1 MNGLIS
7 VTNNEIM
14 QLLGSVWWPFVRFS
28 AFFWAMPVFDNP
40 AMLPRARILLSFF
53 LAFLVAPQVPPF
65 PDIDVFSLDAAVV
78 TVEQILFGVVMGL
91 ALRMLFE
98 VMAQVG
104 LILSMQ
110 MGLSMALV
118 VDPGSGNQMSLLGNL
133 FWLMTALLFFAING
147 HLISLQ
153 VIVDSFYSWPI
164 GASFY
169 QLNLTN
175 LLLLFGWIFSSALLV
190 ALPSVIAMLLV
201 NMTFGI
207 ASRAAPSLNIFV
219 LGFPMSLLL
228 GFLCVFLTLSQMGTI
243 FSEMCF
249 TVLDSMRGMM
259 E

>member
-1 MNGLIS
+1 
-7 VTNNEIM
+7 M
-14 QLLGSVWWPFVRFS
+14 QLLGSIWWPFVRFS

-40 AMLPRARILLSFF
+40 AMVPRARILLSFF
-53 LAFLVAPQVPPF
+53 LAFLVAPQLPLLPE
-65 PDIDVFSLDAAVV
+65 IEVFSIDAAIV
-78 TVEQILFGVVMGL
+78 TAEQIIFGVIMGL

-118 VDPGSGNQMSLLGNL
+118 VDPGSGNQMSLLGHL
-133 FWLMTALLFFAING
+133 FWLMTALLFFSING

-153 VIVDSFYSWPI
+153 VMVDSFQMWPVGDSI
-164 GASFY
+164 Y
-169 QLNLTN
+169 QLNIANTLIM
-175 LLLLFGWIFSSALLV
+175 FGWIFSSALLV

-207 ASRAAPSLNIFV
+207 ASRAAPSLNLFV

-228 GFLCVFLTLSQMGTI
+228 GFVCVLLTLSQTGTL
-243 FSEMCF
+243 FSDMAF
-249 TVLDSMRGMM
+249 TILDGMHEMM